1 MLSNNGFPCPSCT
14 SRQPN
19 TSVLACTSVP
29 KPPKPYDGYNESE
42 AGTDFGFVRSFD
54 GHIATDRYGHDDGRS
69 HRNARK
75 GWDEA
80 DISQYPEGA

>member
-1 MLSNNGFPCPSCT
+1 MAS
-14 SRQPN
+14 
-19 TSVLACTSVP
+19 
-29 KPPKPYDGYNESE
+29 PPKPYPEYNESG
-42 AGTDFGFVRSFD
+42 AGEDFGYLRTFD
-54 GHIATDRYGHDDGRS
+54 GHIATDRFGVDDGRS